1 MAAFPERVFSE
12 RISVLVAD
20 STPMGCQLVSDAI
33 RKHNHLR
40 VIASALSSSE
50 IVSVVRK
57 QQPDVALISVDLQD
71 GAFAGLLA
79 LRELR
84 TLQTRSRAVLV
95 LDNDERE
102 LVVEAFLNHARGVF
116 CRIGSTG
123 DLRKCI
129 QSVHNGEIW
138 ITNLQMEYIVEALMR
153 TPSRARSNSKAIA
166 VLSKREEEIARLVA
180 TGLSN
185 RDVSDRLRLS
195 PHTVK
200 NCLSRIFEK
209 LGISTR
215 TELVLHFL
223 SQRGLCENAAQLAAD
238 TPCEERA

>member
-1 MAAFPERVFSE
+1 MGSFPEPVSSE
-12 RISVLVAD
+12 RISVVVAD
-20 STPMGCQLVSDAI
+20 STAMGCELISDAI
-33 RKHNHLR
+33 RRHNQFR
-40 VIASALSSSE
+40 VIGRGVSSSE
-50 IVSVVRK
+50 IVSLILK
-57 QQPDVALISVDLQD
+57 QRPDVALINVHLQD

-84 TLQTRSRAVLV
+84 TLQTRSRTVLV
-95 LDNDERE
+95 LDNDERD

-116 CRIGSTG
+116 CRVGSTG

-129 QSVHNGEIW
+129 QSVHKGEIW
-138 ITNLQMEYIVEALMR
+138 VNNVQMEYIVEALMQ
-153 TPSRARSNSKAIA
+153 TPGRSPVNSKSAT

-185 RDVSDRLRLS
+185 RDVSDKLRLS

-223 SQRGLCENAAQLAAD
+223 SQRRPCETVSQLAAHR
-238 TPCEERA
+238 TCEENA